1 MGFDVGKI
9 IRDLL
14 FSELFNFIDKIIP
27 EKSRLLFKM
36 WKKYFEGS
44 ENSEKIWNMRNSN
57 KVFGGHDKIIWSI

>member
-36 WKKYFEGS
+36 
-44 ENSEKIWNMRNSN
+44 
-57 KVFGGHDKIIWSI
+57 